1 MFTRTTALIAG
12 GAALAGAA
20 VIGVPAIVVAATDD
34 DGRPGPGRFMQ
45 DEDWDGRGGMMQ
57 GRRGGGMMGG
67 FGGPGAMMGG
77 PDGWRGDGEGWRGG
91 MMGGG
96 PGGAGGM
103 GMMGGPLGW
112 NDGEPA
118 GELSD
123 AQAEAL
129 AVNVE
134 REKLARDLYTAFA
147 DATDEIRFAH
157 LAHAESHHLRAL
169 QAMLDVYEVTDPTD
183 GNGPGE
189 FTDSEVA
196 ADYEAM
202 LEEGSGSDEAAL
214 EVARELEKS
223 LTDRLEAAADD
234 VEDDASDVSRV
245 YEHLAFGSEHHLAM
259 LED

>member
-20 VIGVPAIVVAATDD
+20 VIGIPAIVVAATDD
-34 DGRPGPGRFMQ
+34 DDRPGPGRFMQ

-77 PDGWRGDGEGWRGG
+77 
-91 MMGGG
+91 G

-118 GELSD
+118 GELSE
-123 AQAEAL
+123 AQVEAL
-129 AVNVE
+129 AVKVE

-147 DATDEIRFAH
+147 DATDEVRFAH
-157 LAHAESHHLRAL
+157 LAHAESHHLGAL
-169 QAMLDVYEVTDPTD
+169 QAMLDVYEVTDPTE

-214 EVARELEKS
+214 EVARELEES
-223 LTDRLEAAADD
+223 LTERLEAAADD

>member
-20 VIGVPAIVVAATDD
+20 VIGIPAIVVAATDD
-34 DGRPGPGRFMQ
+34 DERPGPGRFMQ

-57 GRRGGGMMGG
+57 GRRGGGMMGD

-77 PDGWRGDGEGWRGG
+77 GPVGWRGDDDGRRGG
-91 MMGGG
+91 MMGDG
-96 PGGAGGM
+96 PGG

-112 NDGEPA
+112 TDGEPA

-147 DATDEIRFAH
+147 DATDEVRFAH
-157 LAHAESHHLRAL
+157 LAHAESHHLNAL
-169 QAMLDVYEVTDPTD
+169 QAMLDVYEVTDPTE
-183 GNGPGE
+183 GNSPGE

-196 ADYEAM
+196 ADYKAM
-202 LEEGSGSDEAAL
+202 LEKGSGSEEAAL
-214 EVARELEKS
+214 EVARELEVS
-223 LTDRLEAAADD
+223 LTERLEAAADD
-234 VEDDASDVSRV
+234 VSKDASDVSQV

>member
-20 VIGVPAIVVAATDD
+20 VIGVPAIVSAATDED
-34 DGRPGPGRFMQ
+34 ERPGPGRFMQ

-57 GRRGGGMMGG
+57 GRRG
-67 FGGPGAMMGG
+67 
-77 PDGWRGDGEGWRGG
+77 GG

-123 AQAEAL
+123 AQVEAL

-147 DATDEIRFAH
+147 DATDEVRFAH
-157 LAHAESHHLRAL
+157 LAHAESHHLGAL
-169 QAMLDVYEVTDPTD
+169 QAMLDVYEVTDPTE

-214 EVARELEKS
+214 EVARELEES
-223 LTDRLEAAADD
+223 LTERLEAAADD